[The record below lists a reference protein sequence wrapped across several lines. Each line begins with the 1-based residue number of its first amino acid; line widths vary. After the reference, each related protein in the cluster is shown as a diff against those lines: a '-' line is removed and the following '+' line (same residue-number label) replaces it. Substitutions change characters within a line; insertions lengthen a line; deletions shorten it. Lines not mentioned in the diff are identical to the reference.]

1 MSDTISQAV
10 TILLVGMTSV
20 FFILLMVV
28 LSANVLIRI
37 LNTYGLVLNK
47 EESEAPKE
55 HIPKQ
60 VIQEAIAQWS
70 GGKASITKIR
80 KQ

>member
-1 MSDTISQAV
+1 MNDTLTQAF
-10 TILLVGMTSV
+10 TILVVGMTSV

-28 LSANVLIRI
+28 LSANILIRV

-47 EESEAPKE
+47 EEDKAPKVQ
-55 HIPKQ
+55 IPEQ
-60 VIQEAIAQWS
+60 VIQKAIDQWS
-70 GGKASITKIR
+70 GGKANITKIR

>member
-1 MSDTISQAV
+1 MNDTLTQAF
-10 TILLVGMTSV
+10 TILVVGMTSV

-28 LSANVLIRI
+28 LSANILIRV

-47 EESEAPKE
+47 EEDKAPKVQ
-55 HIPKQ
+55 IPEQ
-60 VIQEAIAQWS
+60 VIQKAIAQWS
-70 GGKASITKIR
+70 GGKANITKIR